1 MWSVLSRRERGS
13 AMTAGKFER
22 YGTLTII
29 LLSVIIVIGGVAVWS
44 RYRPAQPV
52 EITLTPL
59 PLLQGRIY
67 LGGAVTNP
75 GLYSL
80 KSGDSIGSLL
90 QAAGGATDS
99 ANLSGL
105 KLHVPAVG
113 EEAGPQ
119 KVDINRAEVWLL
131 EALPG
136 IGETLAQRIVDYRQ
150 QNGPFLNIAGITR
163 VEGIGTT
170 TYERIKDLITV
181 IDE

>member
-1 MWSVLSRRERGS
+1 
-13 AMTAGKFER
+13 MTAGKLER

-29 LLSVIIVIGGVAVWS
+29 LLSVIIVTGGIAVWS
-44 RYRPAQPV
+44 RYRPGQPV
-52 EITLTPL
+52 EILLTPP

-80 KSGDSIGSLL
+80 KGGDSVGGLL
-90 QAAGGATDS
+90 QAAGGATGD
-99 ANLSGL
+99 ANLNGL

-150 QNGPFLNIAGITR
+150 QHGPFLNIAEITR
-163 VEGIGTT
+163 VEGIGAT
-170 TYERIKDLITV
+170 TYARIKDLIAV
-181 IDE
+181 IGE